1 MKFEDLSYNELLN
14 INGGD
19 DPNVLKIIGKGVV
32 TVGSVLGGGP
42 VPAAL
47 KITRGILS
55 IIDEF

>member
-1 MKFEDLSYNELLN
+1 MRFENLSYDELLN
-14 INGGD
+14 IDGGK
-19 DPNVLKIIGKGVV
+19 DPNVLKIIGKGVL
-32 TVGSVLGGGP
+32 TAGSVMASGP